1 MRIFT
6 REEMNH
12 EDIDRAFQ
20 AHQPKN
26 KKYIKS
32 DKSNKIQTTQ
42 TLSAPDNFLI
52 MIILVLLLLEMKE
65 K

>member
-1 MRIFT
+1 MKIFT

-12 EDIDRAFQ
+12 EDIDRAFK

-26 KKYIKS
+26 KKIIKP
-32 DKSNKIQTTQ
+32 DNTPTTQ
-42 TLSAPDNFLI
+42 ATSSPDNFLI